1 MSANVDLFIGLSMG
15 VAFGF
20 ALGVLVM
27 SMCQLASSSDDDEE
41 AQA

>member
-1 MSANVDLFIGLSMG
+1 MSPNIDLFIGLAAG

-27 SMCQLASSSDDDEE
+27 CICRMAAGGNEE
-41 AQA
+41 GVAR

>member
-1 MSANVDLFIGLSMG
+1 MSFDIDLFIGLSMG

-27 SMCQLASSSDDDEE
+27 SMCRLASVSDDAE